1 MRLIKS
7 NILTDINF
15 HWPVEDLPS
24 CIHSKIFIGTLIRVE
39 EIVVSRVRAPIW
51 LVSKR

>member
-15 HWPVEDLPS
+15 HSPVEDLPS
-24 CIHSKIFIGTLIRVE
+24 CIHSKIFIGTLMRVE
-39 EIVVSRVRAPIW
+39 EIVASSIRTPIW
-51 LVSKR
+51 RMSKR